1 MIKEKERK
9 EIEQSRRLL
18 YEKKDRK
25 RPEKEKSVDRER
37 GFTECCGDVALYE
50 DDRVNRP

>member
-1 MIKEKERK
+1 LIKEKERK

-25 RPEKEKSVDRER
+25 RPEKETSVVGER